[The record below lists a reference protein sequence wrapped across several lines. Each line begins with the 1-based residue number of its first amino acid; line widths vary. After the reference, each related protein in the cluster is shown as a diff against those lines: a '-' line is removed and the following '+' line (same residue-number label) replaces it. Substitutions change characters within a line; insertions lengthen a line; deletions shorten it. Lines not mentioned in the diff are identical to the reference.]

1 MQVRSED
8 AENVEDA
15 ENAEDAI
22 LGSFFRRKT
31 PYPKELVRN
40 KYWDWWNFML
50 CLIGSTVFS
59 KVETASNAAAHLT
72 GFFFI

>member
-1 MQVRSED
+1 MQFRSED

-40 KYWDWWNFML
+40 KY
-50 CLIGSTVFS
+50 
-59 KVETASNAAAHLT
+59 
-72 GFFFI
+72 